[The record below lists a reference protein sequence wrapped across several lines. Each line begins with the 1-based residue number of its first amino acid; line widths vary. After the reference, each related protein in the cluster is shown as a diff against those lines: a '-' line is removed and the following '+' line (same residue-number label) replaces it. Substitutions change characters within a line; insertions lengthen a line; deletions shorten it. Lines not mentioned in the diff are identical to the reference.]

1 MQYKNR
7 PPHIYLDDT
16 YYFLTSRTLGRKP
29 FFNTDSKKKI
39 LLDVIREA
47 IRRYGCNLIAWVVL
61 SNHYH
66 LLLKIKEGK
75 QLPDLLRNI
84 HANSSRLL
92 NKSENLQ
99 GRAIWW
105 NYWDHGIR
113 DEADFWKH
121 FNYINHNPVK
131 HGYVKEMSDYKFS
144 SYNYWLKKKGQDWID
159 SCFELYPIVDF
170 TPQDV

>member
-1 MQYKNR
+1 MIHTTFLQHVLTKDK
-7 PPHIYLDDT
+7 IYLVQM
-16 YYFLTSRTLGRKP
+16 
-29 FFNTDSKKKI
+29 KKR
-39 LLDVIREA
+39 LLLNSLKAEFQKRGFE
-47 IRRYGCNLIAWVVL
+47 LFAWVIL
-61 SNHYH
+61 DNHYH
-66 LLLKIKEGK
+66 IEFKAKRAVDLSVIMNTVHGRVSYLINKIDGT
-75 QLPDLLRNI
+75 
-84 HANSSRLL
+84 
-92 NKSENLQ
+92 Q
-99 GRAIWW
+99 GRKVFQ

-121 FNYINHNPVK
+121 FNYIHHNPVK